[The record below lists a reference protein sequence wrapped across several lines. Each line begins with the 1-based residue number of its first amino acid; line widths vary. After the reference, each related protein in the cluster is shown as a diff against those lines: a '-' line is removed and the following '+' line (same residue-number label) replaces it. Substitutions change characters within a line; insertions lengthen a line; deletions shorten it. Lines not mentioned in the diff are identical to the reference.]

1 MSPRSLMLLALR
13 TINEPPARPGRRLLL
28 YYGALAAT
36 AGAFI
41 AAVPGATELLTG
53 DRLAS
58 MAAEGGGL
66 LLGQPAAP
74 PPATLAWRFDL
85 QLFAVMLG
93 ALALMVPTAWVYTS
107 TRRTRGFDQGV
118 VQTLLILPIAVAGI
132 VMVVQNSLALAFSL
146 AGVVAAVRFRST
158 LKDTSDMLYIFVAIA
173 AGIAAGVHALT
184 AAAVLTGTFNLV
196 TLAIWQCGVDQCP
209 LSGQEHSHAAAGKP
223 PQAGPPSPA
232 ANGAPVDRPRKKKRR
247 FDAILSVQ
255 TANPAPARLVVEE
268 VLAAEARRWQIDEI
282 TPKKSGRTVLKY
294 VVRLEAGKQP
304 EAVLDLLLARGAPHV
319 LGASLR

>member
-1 MSPRSLMLLALR
+1 MSPRRLMLLALR

-28 YYGALAAT
+28 YYGALAAA
-36 AGAFI
+36 AGAFV
-41 AAVPGATELLTG
+41 AAVPGGAELLTG

-58 MAAEGGGL
+58 LAAQG
-66 LLGQPAAP
+66 
-74 PPATLAWRFDL
+74 PPATLAWRFDV
-85 QLFAVMLG
+85 QLFAVMLA

-184 AAAVLTGTFNLV
+184 AAAVLTATFNLV
-196 TLAIWQCGVDQCP
+196 TLAIWQCGVDGCP

-223 PQAGPPSPA
+223 PQAGPPSTA

-255 TANPAPARLVVEE
+255 TANPAPARVVVEE
-268 VLAAEARRWQIDEI
+268 VLAAEAQRWQIDEI